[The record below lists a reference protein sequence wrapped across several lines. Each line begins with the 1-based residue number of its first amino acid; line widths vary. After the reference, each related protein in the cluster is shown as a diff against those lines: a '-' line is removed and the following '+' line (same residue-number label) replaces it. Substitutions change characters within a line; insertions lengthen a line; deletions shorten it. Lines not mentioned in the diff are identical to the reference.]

1 MTVALLHLLKPKTPK
16 SYLTPPH
23 AQSINKSSWV
33 HLQNMSQTRGLP
45 ITSQAPQSVLKYLD
59 LSLCARQ
66 NHGRFSRTGQ
76 RSDTCRRVVLE
87 SAHTSSQEPT
97 GKFSGMLP
105 DGWHHSE
112 SMNLAT
118 VRLLIPQILVNIID
132 QGSPL
137 QAPPLSPGH
146 QNAQHLPAYNCM
158 CKSVLQK
165 DPSCV
170 IGCVILIST
179 GVHVCEYTLAP
190 EEPFPPYICLLAW
203 TQLGS
208 TRSGASE
215 KRLLA
220 MMQVRDE
227 GTKHR
232 KEASGQRNLEIGR
245 IGFVIY
251 SERTRFL
258 SFTPLLSL

>member
-1 MTVALLHLLKPKTPK
+1 MPNP
-16 SYLTPPH
+16 
-23 AQSINKSSWV
+23 SINLLGSTFKICPEPEGFPSPPR
-33 HLQNMSQTRGLP
+33 H
-45 ITSQAPQSVLKYLD
+45 
-59 LSLCARQ
+59 LSLCWSIWILAFVQ
-66 NHGRFSRTGQ
+66 GRITEGFPGRDREVTLAVGVCWSQLTPVHKSKLENFQ
-76 RSDTCRRVVLE
+76 ECRRWL
-87 SAHTSSQEPT
+87 TSQWQHEFGHGKTTYTTDT
-97 GKFSGMLP
+97 GKHYRSRLP
-105 DGWHHSE
+105 TPCS
-112 SMNLAT
+112 
-118 VRLLIPQILVNIID
+118 
-132 QGSPL
+132 
-137 QAPPLSPGH
+137 PLSPSH

-170 IGCVILIST
+170 IGCVILISI
-179 GVHVCEYTLAP
+179 GVYICEYTLAP

-208 TRSGASE
+208 TRSGASG

-258 SFTPLLSL
+258 SFTPLLSV